1 MAGDSHDKG
10 GHGAKG
16 GHKKHAEHEEHE
28 EHVNH
33 EAWVIPYAD
42 LLTLLLAMFLCLWAT
57 SKVDEQKFAA
67 VANALAS
74 ELGGDIPFPGG
85 DGVLEGGATSTQ
97 GSPVDF
103 GLDAGRAIKAKQAL
117 EDLEQQEQLVKNE
130 QQQFKTVAA
139 QLQEELANAGLGDSV
154 SFRQEERG
162 LVVTIVTD
170 QVLFVSGEA
179 DVQIRGKQIL
189 NGVVSALKKLD
200 NHIQIEGH
208 TDSRPISNGRYPSNW
223 ELSTSRATNVLRY
236 FVDVEGYPRERIS
249 ASGYGDTKPLAPNDT
264 AAGQSK
270 NRRVELV
277 VLSSVK

>member
-1 MAGDSHDKG
+1 VSSEAKEKG
-10 GHGAKG
+10 AHGAKG
-16 GHKKHAEHEEHE
+16 GHRKHEEHEEHE

-74 ELGGDIPFPGG
+74 EFGGEIPFPGG
-85 DGVLEGGATSTQ
+85 DGVLDGGATSTQ

-103 GLDAGRAIKAKQAL
+103 GLDAGRALKAEQAL
-117 EDLEQQEQLVKNE
+117 DAQELQEQLVKNE
-130 QQQFKTVAA
+130 QQQFKTIAA
-139 QLQEELANAGLGDSV
+139 QLQEELAKAGLGDNV

-189 NGVVSALKKLD
+189 DGIVNALTKID
-200 NHIQIEGH
+200 NNIQIEGH

-236 FVDVEGYPRERIS
+236 FVDVEGFPANRIS
-249 ASGYGDTKPLAPNDT
+249 ASGYGDTKPLASNDT
-264 AAGQSK
+264 AEGQSK

-277 VLSSVK
+277 VLSGVK

>member
-1 MAGDSHDKG
+1 MSAEAKEKG
-10 GHGAKG
+10 GGGAKG

-57 SKVDEQKFAA
+57 STVDVQKFAA
-67 VANALAS
+67 VANALAV
-74 ELGGDIPFPGG
+74 ELGGEIPFPGG
-85 DGVLEGGATSTQ
+85 DGVLDGGATSTQ

-103 GLDAGRAIKAKQAL
+103 GLDAGRAIKAEQAL
-117 EDLEQQEQLVKNE
+117 ESQEQQEQLVKTE
-130 QQQFKTVAA
+130 QEQFKAVIA
-139 QLQEELANAGLGDSV
+139 QLKDELGKAGLGDSV
-154 SFRQEERG
+154 SFRVEERG

-170 QVLFVSGEA
+170 QVLFISGEA

-189 NGVVSALKKLD
+189 NGVVNALKKLD
-200 NHIQIEGH
+200 NHVQIEGH
-208 TDSRPISNGRYPSNW
+208 TDSRPINNVRYPSNW

-236 FVDVEGYPRERIS
+236 FVDVEKYPADRIS
-249 ASGYGDTKPLAPNDT
+249 ASGYGDTKPLASNET
-264 AAGQSK
+264 ADGQSK

-277 VLSSVK
+277 VLSSIK